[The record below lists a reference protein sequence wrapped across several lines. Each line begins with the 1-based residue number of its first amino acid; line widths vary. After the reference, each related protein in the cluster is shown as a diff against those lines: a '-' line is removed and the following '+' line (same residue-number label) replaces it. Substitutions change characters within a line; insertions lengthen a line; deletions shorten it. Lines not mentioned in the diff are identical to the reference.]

1 MDLDRLTQKSQQALS
16 DAQDLAT
23 RSGHTEV
30 DGEHLLLALV
40 DHPDGLAPRLLTG
53 MGVDLDRLR
62 GDLEVELRNKPR
74 TTGPATRPGQ
84 VSVTQRLPR
93 LLQAAGRGAGPP
105 P

>member
-40 DHPDGLAPRLLTG
+40 DQPDGLVPRLLTG
-53 MGVDLDRLR
+53 LGVDLDGLR
-62 GDLEVELRNKPR
+62 GASRSSCR
-74 TTGPATRPGQ
+74 TSPGRPDRPPNPARCP
-84 VSVTQRLPR
+84 
-93 LLQAAGRGAGPP
+93 
-105 P
+105 